1 MKFLDKVE
9 EFLEGGEDY
18 PNEPVPQEERRP
30 WWSIGMVWVG
40 LYICIV
46 SILEGLALIA
56 GLPLH
61 MAILAEVVGF
71 LIFLTLMF
79 LQGNI
84 GTETGLSTYMLV
96 RESFGSRGSHIISII
111 SFIGSFGWYALQS
124 RTMAE
129 SLATMFG
136 FTNVPLISVV
146 AGVLMMLTAI
156 IGFRAIAFISQPT
169 IIYTFVVMV
178 FIAVKSL
185 KASPH
190 SIGELA
196 KLAPLGDPITF
207 SAAISIV
214 VGGMAIGALQAPDVM
229 RFSRSREDNLKAL
242 YFMVLPVAIVQP
254 IASMFAGLAMGSTEL
269 GYVLTTAGG
278 VLGLILI
285 VLGTWTSNDN
295 GLYSASLAIT
305 EIFPNF
311 KRWKVTMITGIAAS
325 FLAAIIDLNMYANLM
340 FFFSSIA
347 VPVLGVTIADYYILP
362 KMGMK
367 SGLAKQQGLRLNSAA
382 IISWAIGAALEAGL
396 DFGIIPN
403 PYEIPAALVCVLITA
418 VLYVFIMK
426 NKYSDVK
433 ITDDNTAN

>member
-1 MKFLDKVE
+1 MKFLEKVE
-9 EFLEGGEDY
+9 QFLEGGEDY

-40 LYICIV
+40 LYICVV
-46 SILEGLALIA
+46 SILEGLALIG

-61 MAILAEVVGF
+61 KAILAEVIGF
-71 LIFLTLMF
+71 IIFLTMMF
-79 LQGNI
+79 FQGTI

-96 RESFGSRGSHIISII
+96 RHSFGSNGSHIISII

-129 SLATMFG
+129 SLANMFG
-136 FTNVPLISVV
+136 FTNIPLISVV
-146 AGVLMMLTAI
+146 AGVIMMLTAI
-156 IGFRAIAFISQPT
+156 IGFRAIAFISKPT
-169 IIYTFVVMV
+169 IVYTFVVMI
-178 FIAVKSL
+178 FIAVKSV

-196 KLAPLGDPITF
+196 RLAPLDDPITF

-214 VGGMAIGALQAPDVM
+214 VGGMAVGAMQAPDVM
-229 RFSRSREDNLKAL
+229 RFSRSRKDNLKAL

-305 EIFPNF
+305 EIFPNL

-362 KMGMK
+362 KVGLER
-367 SGLAKQQGLRLNSAA
+367 GLAKKKGLKLNSAA
-382 IISWAIGAALEAGL
+382 VISWAIGAALEAL
-396 DFGIIPN
+396 MDFGIIPN
-403 PYEIPAALVCVLITA
+403 PYEIPVALLSVLITGA
-418 VLYVFIMK
+418 VYIAMMK
-426 NKYSDVK
+426 WRYSDSR
-433 ITDDNTAN
+433 IANENV